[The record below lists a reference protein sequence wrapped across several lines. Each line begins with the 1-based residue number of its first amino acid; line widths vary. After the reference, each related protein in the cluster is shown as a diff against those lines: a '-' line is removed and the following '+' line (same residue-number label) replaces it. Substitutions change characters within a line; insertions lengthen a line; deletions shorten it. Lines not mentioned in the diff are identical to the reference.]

1 MLPRPGSKKRF
12 GGGSDGTKQFKGYL
26 STFHGLSRN
35 HIEQY
40 FRKTNYP
47 VFLNIKHTKQVLS
60 VEAIDEPVKKITC
73 LAIGEPG
80 GFIPE
85 EQKYTFSETFE
96 ITILL
101 SFITVPYPC
110 ERLPGKITNSIKL
123 ILEVESAIKVAEG
136 EALAGT
142 WNGEAEVI
150 SKYASNLMQL
160 DNGQLKSIEAVA
172 LKLPLVDQ
180 PQNNTLPD
188 FDTLRNKLNVS
199 SLIELYN
206 DTFDPIDE
214 PAKLAAVKVRKLDD
228 EYVNNVLKE
237 GNFNKHTAVYIKK
250 CFASVCL

>member
-60 VEAIDEPVKKITC
+60 VEAIDEP
-73 LAIGEPG
+73 
-80 GFIPE
+80 
-85 EQKYTFSETFE
+85 
-96 ITILL
+96 
-101 SFITVPYPC
+101 
-110 ERLPGKITNSIKL
+110 ITNSIKL
-123 ILEVESAIKVAEG
+123 ILEAESAIKVAEG